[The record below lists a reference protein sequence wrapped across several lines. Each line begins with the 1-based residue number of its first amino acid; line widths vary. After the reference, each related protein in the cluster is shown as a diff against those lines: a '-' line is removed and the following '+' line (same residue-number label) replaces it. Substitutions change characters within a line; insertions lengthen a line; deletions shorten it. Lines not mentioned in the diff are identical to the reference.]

1 VLERVLDVTD
11 AKPVLS
17 DEDADLVESQGVEMW
32 VAVGEVLHGELAEG
46 GLFAGRDGFEWVA
59 VGGPTARFDFDE
71 YEGVFIADD
80 QVDLPAPRPV
90 VALDEVV
97 AAPGQVAQREVL
109 TPRPGGPTAQA
120 PPLRS

>member
-17 DEDADLVESQGVEMW
+17 DEDADHVEPQGVEMW

-59 VGGPTARFDFDE
+59 VGGPAAQLNSTNTR
-71 YEGVFIADD
+71 VSSLRTIRSIS
-80 QVDLPAPRPV
+80 PR
-90 VALDEVV
+90 L
-97 AAPGQVAQREVL
+97 VL
-109 TPRPGGPTAQA
+109 
-120 PPLRS
+120 